1 MARSVECDIPESLI
15 NELGAQQYQVRHG
28 QAWGAW
34 GMLWGHCG
42 SGRNCRPPGPAAAP
56 VRLTRRLAAAQRVG
70 AAPPV
75 IIPPRPAFAL
85 PQVEL
90 TRLLSSG
97 RMDYNTV
104 QQLATPELVRGE
116 RTCA

>member
-1 MARSVECDIPESLI
+1 MGHAVGALWQRA
-15 NELGAQQYQVRHG
+15 ELPAT
-28 QAWGAW
+28 
-34 GMLWGHCG
+34 
-42 SGRNCRPPGPAAAP
+42 RNCRCTSL
-56 VRLTRRLAAAQRVG
+56 LTGRLAAAQRVG
-70 AAPPV
+70 AAPPG
-75 IIPPRPAFAL
+75 IIPPHPAFAL

-116 RTCA
+116 STGV